1 MRVIAGDTFEK
12 QYFRRK
18 IDGYQSPY
26 NDPFTYRTV
35 EEIGEDKVCVM
46 MLPFVDDVT
55 NPDREAQARIE
66 WQGLVDAEIASPRL
80 ENWLVAYKNDV
91 PIGVVFPTRYEDVP
105 DQGSLSTI
113 GVFPEWQGKGF
124 GKILHAKGLEALAAM
139 GVTKY
144 VGSTEV
150 TNAPMIAVA
159 IANGCTLTKIYKIEV
174 DELGRHKPVGVVR
187 EQAPS
192 PY

>member
-1 MRVIAGDTFEK
+1 MRLKLGDTFEK
-12 QYFRRK
+12 QYFRRR

-26 NDPFTYRTV
+26 VDPFDYRTV
-35 EEIGEDKVCVM
+35 AEIGEDKVCMM
-46 MLPFVDDVT
+46 MLPFVDDKS
-55 NPDREAQARIE
+55 NPDQQAEARIE
-66 WQGLVDAEIASPRL
+66 WQGLVDSDVCSPL
-80 ENWLVAYKNDV
+80 LQSWLVAYQDDS

-113 GVFPEWQGKGF
+113 GVFPQWQGKGY
-124 GKILHAKGLEALAAM
+124 GKILHAKGLETLAKM

-150 TNAPMIAVA
+150 TNIPMIAVA
-159 IANGCTLTKIYKIEV
+159 VANGCVLTKIYKIKV
-174 DELGRHKPVGVVR
+174 DELGRHKPIGVVK